1 MEQFTFTAKDICMDF
16 PGVRALEHVD
26 FEIRSGEI
34 RAVVGTNGAGKSTLM
49 KIFSG
54 VCPDYRG
61 EIYCNQTRCFL
72 NTPAEAGRL
81 GIRTVHQEVDTALF
95 PNFAVYENLMLDD
108 IVSQSRINLR
118 YNRKKMMQCAADILA
133 QLDIRLDLRAPMR
146 TLTLAQKQLL
156 LIAKEIH
163 RECRLLIL
171 DEPTAAL
178 SRAETEK
185 LFQMVRQLAEKKATA
200 AIFISHRIAEILDIC
215 DSCTVLCNGRVT
227 DTFPLT
233 KDTGTKTI
241 VEKML
246 GGSASGNDR
255 DGTRKQSRACACHPI
270 LLEVDG
276 LSDREQKVK
285 QVSFYIKRGEI
296 VGLAGLVGAGKT
308 EICKTVFGARRR
320 GAGTIRVDGAEV
332 NLKNP
337 ADAVRHNMALVP
349 EERRREGIF
358 AAENIAFHLSAAS
371 LGTFCRFSFVNR
383 DKIAAYASGLIKKL
397 GVVCRDGRQPV
408 RLLSGGNQQKVVIGK
423 WIAAES
429 DIYLFDEPMQGVDVG
444 AKQELFALIRELAE
458 KGAAVLYASCDV
470 SELLAVTDRIYTLYD
485 GRVTAE
491 LDTHETNEKE
501 LTYYVIND
509 HNGG

>member
-26 FEIRSGEI
+26 FKIRSGEI

-61 EIYCNQTRCFL
+61 EIYCNQIRCFL

-95 PNFAVYENLMLDD
+95 PDFAVYENLMLDD

-118 YNRKKMMQCAADILA
+118 YDRKKMMQCAVDILA

-200 AIFISHRIAEILDIC
+200 VIFISHRIAEILDIC
-215 DSCTVLCNGRVT
+215 DSCTVL
-227 DTFPLT
+227 
-233 KDTGTKTI
+233 
-241 VEKML
+241 
-246 GGSASGNDR
+246 
-255 DGTRKQSRACACHPI
+255 
-270 LLEVDG
+270 
-276 LSDREQKVK
+276 
-285 QVSFYIKRGEI
+285 
-296 VGLAGLVGAGKT
+296 
-308 EICKTVFGARRR
+308 
-320 GAGTIRVDGAEV
+320 
-332 NLKNP
+332 
-337 ADAVRHNMALVP
+337 
-349 EERRREGIF
+349 
-358 AAENIAFHLSAAS
+358 
-371 LGTFCRFSFVNR
+371 
-383 DKIAAYASGLIKKL
+383 
-397 GVVCRDGRQPV
+397 
-408 RLLSGGNQQKVVIGK
+408 
-423 WIAAES
+423 
-429 DIYLFDEPMQGVDVG
+429 
-444 AKQELFALIRELAE
+444 
-458 KGAAVLYASCDV
+458 
-470 SELLAVTDRIYTLYD
+470 
-485 GRVTAE
+485 
-491 LDTHETNEKE
+491 
-501 LTYYVIND
+501 
-509 HNGG
+509 

>member
-1 MEQFTFTAKDICMDF
+1 M
-16 PGVRALEHVD
+16 
-26 FEIRSGEI
+26 
-34 RAVVGTNGAGKSTLM
+34 
-49 KIFSG
+49 
-54 VCPDYRG
+54 
-61 EIYCNQTRCFL
+61 
-72 NTPAEAGRL
+72 
-81 GIRTVHQEVDTALF
+81 
-95 PNFAVYENLMLDD
+95 
-108 IVSQSRINLR
+108 
-118 YNRKKMMQCAADILA
+118 
-133 QLDIRLDLRAPMR
+133 
-146 TLTLAQKQLL
+146 
-156 LIAKEIH
+156 
-163 RECRLLIL
+163 
-171 DEPTAAL
+171 
-178 SRAETEK
+178 
-185 LFQMVRQLAEKKATA
+185 
-200 AIFISHRIAEILDIC
+200 
-215 DSCTVLCNGRVT
+215 
-227 DTFPLT
+227 
-233 KDTGTKTI
+233 
-241 VEKML
+241 
-246 GGSASGNDR
+246 
-255 DGTRKQSRACACHPI
+255 
-270 LLEVDG
+270 
-276 LSDREQKVK
+276 
-285 QVSFYIKRGEI
+285 
-296 VGLAGLVGAGKT
+296 
-308 EICKTVFGARRR
+308 
-320 GAGTIRVDGAEV
+320 DGAEV

-371 LGTFCRFSFVNR
+371 LGSFCRFSFVNR
-383 DKIAAYASGLIKKL
+383 DKIAAHASGLIKKL

>member
-1 MEQFTFTAKDICMDF
+1 MDF

-54 VCPDYRG
+54 VCPGYRG
-61 EIYCNQTRCFL
+61 EISCNQKRCVL

-95 PNFAVYENLMLDD
+95 PDFAVYENLLMDD
-108 IVSQSRINLR
+108 IVSGSSADLR
-118 YNRKKMMQCAADILA
+118 YNRKELMRRAADILA
-133 QLDIRLDLRAPMR
+133 ELDIRLDLRAPVR

-178 SRAETEK
+178 GRAETEK
-185 LFQMVRQLAEKKATA
+185 LFQLVRQLAARKMTA
-200 AIFISHRIAEILDIC
+200 VIFISHRIAEILEIC
-215 DSCTVLCNGRVT
+215 GSCTVLCNGRVT
-227 DTFPLT
+227 NTFPVT
-233 KDTGTKTI
+233 KDTGTKAI

-255 DGTRKQSRACACHPI
+255 SEAGNYSHACACQTV
-270 LLEVDG
+270 LLKVDR
-276 LSDREQKVK
+276 LCDREQRVK
-285 QVSFYIKRGEI
+285 KVSFYIKRGEI

-308 EICKTVFGARRR
+308 EICKTVFGARRK
-320 GAGTIRVDGAEV
+320 GGGTIRIDGASV
-332 NLKNP
+332 DLKSP
-337 ADAVRHNMALVP
+337 AEAVRHGIALVP

-371 LGTFCRFSFVNR
+371 LETFCRFSLVNR
-383 DKIAAYASGLIKKL
+383 AKIASHASGLIKKL
-397 GVVCRDGRQPV
+397 GVVCRDASQPV
-408 RLLSGGNQQKVVIGK
+408 KLLSGGNQQKVVIGK

-458 KGAAVLYASCDV
+458 RGAAVLYASCEV

-485 GRVTAE
+485 GRITAE
-491 LDTHETNEKE
+491 LDTRETDEKE
-501 LTYYVIND
+501 LMYYIVND
-509 HNGG
+509 YVEITEDSDA

>member
-16 PGVRALEHVD
+16 PGVRALEYVD

-54 VCPDYRG
+54 VCPGYSG
-61 EIYCNQTRCFL
+61 EIYCNQKRCYL

-81 GIRTVHQEVDTALF
+81 GIRMVHQEVDTALF
-95 PNFAVYENLMLDD
+95 PDFAVYENLMMDD
-108 IVSQSRINLR
+108 IVSQGRAGLG
-118 YNRKKMMQCAADILA
+118 YNRKKLMRRAADILTD
-133 QLDIRLDLRAPMR
+133 LDIQLDLRASVG

-178 SRAETEK
+178 SRMETEK
-185 LFQMVRQLAEKKATA
+185 LFQMVRQLAERKTTA
-200 AIFISHRIAEILDIC
+200 VIFISHRIAEILDIC
-215 DSCTVLCNGRVT
+215 DRCTVLRNGRVT
-227 DTFPLT
+227 DTFPVT

-246 GGSASGNDR
+246 GGSVSDR
-255 DGTRKQSRACACHPI
+255 DNTWEHSRVGAEQPA

-276 LSDREQKVK
+276 LCDTEQKVR
-285 QVSFYIKRGEI
+285 QVSFYVKRGEI

-308 EICKTVFGARRR
+308 EICKTVFGARRKS
-320 GAGTIRVDGAEV
+320 GGTIRIDGARV
-332 NLKNP
+332 NLNSP
-337 ADAVRHNMALVP
+337 AEAVRHGIALVP

-358 AAENIAFHLSAAS
+358 AAENIAFHLSVAS

-383 DKIAAYASGLIKKL
+383 DKIAAHASGLIKRL
-397 GVVCRDGRQPV
+397 GIVCRDGRQPV

-485 GRVTAE
+485 GRITAE
-491 LDTHETNEKE
+491 LETQETNEKE
-501 LTYYVIND
+501 LTYYVVND
-509 HNGG
+509 GCK